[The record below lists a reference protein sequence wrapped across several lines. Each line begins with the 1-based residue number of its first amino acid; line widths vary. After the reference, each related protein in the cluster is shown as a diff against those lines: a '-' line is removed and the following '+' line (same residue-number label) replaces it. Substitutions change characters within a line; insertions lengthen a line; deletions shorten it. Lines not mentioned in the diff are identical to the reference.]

1 MNRRAFIDGVAGS
14 VLAPARIVTARPTGR
29 VHRLRVLS
37 PGSPS
42 TGIAAFAPAMRTLGW
57 VPGQNL
63 VIEQRDARGDLAD
76 LPIEQPTRY
85 ELVVN
90 LKTARTLGLPM
101 PPSFLLRA
109 DQVIE

>member
-1 MNRRAFIDGVAGS
+1 
-14 VLAPARIVTARPTGR
+14 
-29 VHRLRVLS
+29 VHRIRVLS

-76 LPIEQPTRY
+76 LPIEQPT
-85 ELVVN
+85 
-90 LKTARTLGLPM
+90 ARTLGLPM

>member
-14 VLAPARIVTARPTGR
+14 VLAPARLVTARPTGR

-76 LPIEQPTRY
+76 LPIEQPT
-85 ELVVN
+85 
-90 LKTARTLGLPM
+90 ARTLGLPM